1 LLAFFGMTKRS
12 IKVEVIEEGDKR
24 FLLNVYADGT
34 EERKLIVKGE
44 KRKKRLS
51 SKVAWYWD
59 LRTGRRKFY

>member
-1 LLAFFGMTKRS
+1 MTKKP
-12 IKVEVIEEGDKR
+12 IKVEVIEKGDER
-24 FLLNVYADGT
+24 FLVKVYADGR

-51 SKVAWYWD
+51 SKVAWYWE